1 MSPPNIRFD
10 NYISHLKL
18 DSYFVQM
25 KLKSAI
31 LTCHSIQPVRDGEN
45 SAGSKLSPGK
55 REREE
60 FNGYKR
66 WK

>member
-18 DSYFVQM
+18 DFVQM

-31 LTCHSIQPVRDGEN
+31 LTCDSIQPVSDGEN
-45 SAGSKLSPGK
+45 SAGGKLSPGK
-55 REREE
+55 MEREE
-60 FNGYKR
+60 FKL
-66 WK
+66 KI